1 MIPLKDDNP
10 TRNRTFIRLIII
22 ILCSLVFLFQI
33 SSDSNYLIQ
42 YYGFKPSSLFS
53 FDYNLPTFI
62 PSLTLIT
69 SMFLHGGWLH
79 FLGNMIYLWIFG
91 DNIEDSIGFKKFI
104 VFYLSSGV
112 FACLAQAFG
121 NIDSDIPMIGASGAI
136 AGVLGAYFY
145 LFPRAKILVLIPIVI
160 FFFTIR
166 LPAFIVLGFW
176 FILQFLNFSLLADGS
191 SNVAWLAHIG
201 GFIYGLLYASLFVK
215 KNKRKRGKSIMP
227 KKKNPWN
234 KN

>member
-10 TRNRTFIRLIII
+10 TKKKTFVRLIVV
-22 ILCSLVFLFQI
+22 ILCSLIFLFQI
-33 SSDSNYLIQ
+33 SSDTNYLIQ
-42 YYGFKPSSLFS
+42 YYGFKPLSLFS
-53 FDYNLPTFI
+53 FDYDLPTFI
-62 PSLTLIT
+62 PLLTLVT
-69 SMFLHGGWLH
+69 SMFMHGGWLH

-91 DNIEDSIGFKKFI
+91 DNVEDSIGYKKFT
-104 VFYLSSGV
+104 VFYISSGI
-112 FACLAQAFG
+112 FACFAQAVG
-121 NIDSDIPMIGASGAI
+121 DINSNIPMIGASGAI
-136 AGVLGAYFY
+136 AGILGAYFY
-145 LFPRAKILVLIPIVI
+145 LFPKAKILVLVPVII
-160 FFFTIR
+160 FFFTVR

-201 GFIYGLLYASLFVK
+201 GFIYGLLYASLFIT